1 MKWEK
6 MGQKL
11 WRKGETWREKF
22 QKIQENEYN
31 LLNMEEVW
39 EICFNASKVGM
50 IGAKY
55 AVQPSGAGYKVPSQ
69 NYWRKQSK
77 GEMKWNKSFT
87 IAISPSQKHILAINR
102 MDLA

>member
-6 MGQKL
+6 MGQNCEEKVKL
-11 WRKGETWREKF
+11 EGKSFRKSRKH
-22 QKIQENEYN
+22 EYN

-55 AVQPSGAGYKVPSQ
+55 AMRPPGAGYKVSSQ
-69 NYWRKQSK
+69 NNWLKQSK
-77 GEMKWNKSFT
+77 GENEVK
-87 IAISPSQKHILAINR
+87 
-102 MDLA
+102 

>member
-11 WRKGETWREKF
+11 WRKVKLEGKSFRKSR
-22 QKIQENEYN
+22 KHEYN

-39 EICFNASKVGM
+39 EICFNASKVGI

-55 AVQPSGAGYKVPSQ
+55 AMQPSGAGYKVSSQ
-69 NYWRKQSK
+69 NYRHKQSK
-77 GEMKWNKSFT
+77 GENEVK
-87 IAISPSQKHILAINR
+87 
-102 MDLA
+102 

>member
-6 MGQKL
+6 MGQNCEENVKL
-11 WRKGETWREKF
+11 EGKSFRKSRKH
-22 QKIQENEYN
+22 EYN

-55 AVQPSGAGYKVPSQ
+55 AMQPSGAGYKVSSQ
-69 NYWRKQSK
+69 NNWHKQSK
-77 GEMKWNKSFT
+77 GENE
-87 IAISPSQKHILAINR
+87 INLSQ
-102 MDLA
+102 

>member
-22 QKIQENEYN
+22 QKIQETCGYN
-31 LLNMEEVW
+31 LIIIEEVW

-50 IGAKY
+50 LGAKY
-55 AVQPSGAGYKVPSQ
+55 AMQPSGAGYKVSSQ
-69 NYWRKQSK
+69 NYRHKQSK
-77 GEMKWNKSFT
+77 GENEV
-87 IAISPSQKHILAINR
+87 N
-102 MDLA
+102 